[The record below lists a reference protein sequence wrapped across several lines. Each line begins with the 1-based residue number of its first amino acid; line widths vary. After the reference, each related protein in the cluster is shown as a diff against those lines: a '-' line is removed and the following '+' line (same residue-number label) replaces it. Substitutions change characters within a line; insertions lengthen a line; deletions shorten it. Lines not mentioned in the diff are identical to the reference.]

1 MILEPEVRSRSIE
14 RPFAR
19 QRERRP
25 PAAFQS
31 SRIVCR
37 SSAGSDLDLSVRAT
51 FKIDCVLTNP
61 TVEVSRMR
69 LVYIL
74 VSAILLTCISIQAY
88 AIEPGAIAVPS
99 MSVPNMDMPQP
110 RITPNMDMPDPKPK
124 QPVKP
129 DGSADQI
136 LNQTGNMSNNQT
148 QVSQTLQEVMP
159 MDVSGRWSIRFDEGS
174 SRSLN
179 VNLWS
184 SSGNRILGYG
194 TLNEGSAPQ
203 SVTVSGSVIGQELIL
218 STKPATPEYAN
229 QETDE
234 YDLDLF
240 MVNNTLSG
248 TYVMRSGEQS
258 VVNGNATATKL

>member
-1 MILEPEVRSRSIE
+1 
-14 RPFAR
+14 
-19 QRERRP
+19 
-25 PAAFQS
+25 
-31 SRIVCR
+31 
-37 SSAGSDLDLSVRAT
+37 
-51 FKIDCVLTNP
+51 
-61 TVEVSRMR
+61 MR
-69 LVYIL
+69 LVCIL
-74 VSAILLTCISIQAY
+74 LSAILLTGLLIQAH

-129 DGSADQI
+129 DDSLDQT
-136 LNQTGNMSNNQT
+136 LNQTGSSSDNQT
-148 QVSQTLQEVMP
+148 QATQTPQEVMP

-174 SRSLN
+174 GRSLN

-203 SVTVSGSVIGQELIL
+203 SVTVSGSVTGQELLL

-229 QETDE
+229 QKNDE

-240 MVNNTLSG
+240 MANNTLSG
-248 TYVMRSGEQS
+248 TYVLRSGEQS